1 MWAPSQNRWKEIIG
15 VLKWFSDFFHSQP
28 RSDHQSDSI
37 LASFS
42 TSIVSKYSSTPL
54 ARLVHSLRSSSS
66 YMLKS
71 INIFWK
77 LEIIIWWEWN
87 RKKNEGREK
96 SISNRKAAFVSP
108 LFLML
113 CVGIVRNHQRHSVES
128 LGARSYRS
136 EHFNYLLLLRSFCW
150 GLCGAPKRK
159 RLMFSV
165 KSPSSRW
172 FCAVRFPLNST
183 CFSH

>member
-1 MWAPSQNRWKEIIG
+1 MWAPSQKRWKEIIG
-15 VLKWFSDFFHSQP
+15 ASQMIFWFLPLSA

-77 LEIIIWWEWN
+77 LEIIIWWEW
-87 RKKNEGREK
+87 KGREK

-113 CVGIVRNHQRHSVES
+113 KNCEESSATFGGISSRAELQNTEVNILIIFCCSVRSVEVS
-128 LGARSYRS
+128 AERPS
-136 EHFNYLLLLRSFCW
+136 ERD
-150 GLCGAPKRK
+150 
-159 RLMFSV
+159 
-165 KSPSSRW
+165 
-172 FCAVRFPLNST
+172 
-183 CFSH
+183 